1 MINHNWFDLSNC
13 FRIDASKLLNK
24 FCDYNLHIL
33 EAKAF
38 YPLHWKKRECL
49 YKSAKTKGGKM
60 SSCLFDEDA
69 MRNKTTFAVHTWYT
83 LLRRMGQA
91 NNDIPAESP
100 YAKLS
105 KAHCPNIY
113 HTHMTKLKWI
123 YLPLFDVSS
132 IFVYFHL
139 WNFVTYQNMYSEC
152 SYRLLYK
159 IYKRL
164 ISRRITI
171 TTKF

>member
-1 MINHNWFDLSNC
+1 
-13 FRIDASKLLNK
+13 
-24 FCDYNLHIL
+24 
-33 EAKAF
+33 
-38 YPLHWKKRECL
+38 
-49 YKSAKTKGGKM
+49 M

-113 HTHMTKLKWI
+113 HTHMTKLKWR
-123 YLPLFDVSS
+123 YLPLFDISS
-132 IFVYFHL
+132 IFIHS
-139 WNFVTYQNMYSEC
+139 FVKLCYISKYEFLMFVLS
-152 SYRLLYK
+152 SY
-159 IYKRL
+159 
-164 ISRRITI
+164 
-171 TTKF
+171 TKKVKEWFPDG